1 MSIKAAATVQLM
13 YATIDNKI
21 VHRTRPHA
29 PHTLPLT
36 AKVAA
41 QAKLSENLLKKFV
54 RKLI

>member
-21 VHRTRPHA
+21 VYGTHPHA
-29 PHTLPLT
+29 PHSPLPAI
-36 AKVAA
+36 AKVA
-41 QAKLSENLLKKFV
+41 AKLSENLLRKFV